1 MAFSPKMDSIYR
13 THYNVIVAEVQ
24 NNFNHHPV
32 GGRYFA
38 SGRKN
43 SNEARDSM
51 GNTETKP
58 KTDAPQDA
66 GNIIDRVDKVLA
78 SYTKD
83 KANLIPILQQVQ
95 LVLGY
100 LPEEA
105 LSRIAR
111 YVGVAECSVFGVA
124 TFYAQFQLI
133 PRGRNI
139 VRVCRGTGCYVKG
152 APRIIEEL
160 EKLLKIKEGETT
172 PDKEYTL
179 ETVACFGSCAL
190 APVMVV
196 NDKVYGRM
204 TAEKAKEILGRKS

>member
-1 MAFSPKMDSIYR
+1 MSTI
-13 THYNVIVAEVQ
+13 
-24 NNFNHHPV
+24 
-32 GGRYFA
+32 
-38 SGRKN
+38 
-43 SNEARDSM
+43 
-51 GNTETKP
+51 ETKQSQVAVAQKDD
-58 KTDAPQDA
+58 KTIAA
-66 GNIIDRVDKVLA
+66 RVDKVLE
-78 SYTKD
+78 SYTRE

-105 LSRIAR
+105 MRRIAQF
-111 YVGVAECSVFGVA
+111 VDVPECRVFGVA
-124 TFYAQFQLI
+124 TFYAQFQLL

-152 APRIIEEL
+152 APRLVDEL
-160 EKLLKIKEGETT
+160 EKLLGVKEGETT
-172 PDKEYTL
+172 PDMEYTL

-204 TAEKAKEILGRKS
+204 TPDKVKAILGRKG